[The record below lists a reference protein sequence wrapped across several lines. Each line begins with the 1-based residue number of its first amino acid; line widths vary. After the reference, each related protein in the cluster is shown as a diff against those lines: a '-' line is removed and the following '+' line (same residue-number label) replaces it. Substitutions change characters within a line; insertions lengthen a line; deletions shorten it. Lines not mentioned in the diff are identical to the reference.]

1 MVRLFV
7 FRVAI
12 IPTGEIMLKVVY
24 NACFGGFGL
33 SRKAAE
39 RLAQLGVESAD
50 NDMKE
55 YDKRPSVF
63 GFTFNPSEDEL
74 PRHDPRL
81 VQVVEELGDEANG
94 TFADLQVAEIEGN
107 RYRIDEYDGSEGVQ
121 TPDDIDWVVVEQ

>member
-55 YDKRPSVF
+55 YDKRPGVF

-107 RYRIDEYDGSEGVQ
+107 RYRIDEYDGNEGVQ